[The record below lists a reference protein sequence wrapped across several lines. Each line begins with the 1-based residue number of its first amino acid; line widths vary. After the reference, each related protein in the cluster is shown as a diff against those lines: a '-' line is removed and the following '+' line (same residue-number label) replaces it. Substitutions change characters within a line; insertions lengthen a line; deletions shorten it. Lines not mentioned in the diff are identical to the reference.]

1 MKIILSTTPNLQEAE
16 KIAKSLV
23 EKHLAACVNIVPQI
37 VSCYEWE
44 GEIQND
50 NEALMIIKTS
60 KEKAEKVEKEIL
72 NLHSYT
78 LPEIIFLEPT
88 GGYQD
93 YKNWVLKQ
101 VTSCCDM

>member
-1 MKIILSTTPNLQEAE
+1 MKLILSTVPSLEKAE
-16 KIAKSLV
+16 EIGKILV
-23 EKHLAACVNIVPQI
+23 KKKLAACTNIIPKI
-37 VSCYEWE
+37 ISIYEWE

-60 KEKAEKVEKEIL
+60 KEKAEKVKEEIL
-72 NLHSYT
+72 KLHSYT
-78 LPEIIFLEPT
+78 LPEIIFLDPT
-88 GGYQD
+88 GGHKD

>member
-1 MKIILSTTPNLQEAE
+1 MQIILSTTSNLQEAQ

-37 VSCYEWE
+37 ISCYEWE

-60 KEKAEKVEKEIL
+60 KAKADEVKAEIL
-72 NLHSYT
+72 KLHSYT

-88 GGYQD
+88 GGHQD

-101 VTSCCDM
+101 VDSCCDM